1 MISFSKSNVLPVT
14 KLTVSKDWTT
24 QRALTPSRENNPLAS
39 LFLYSLLKKGGLL
52 SYVKSKTVHK
62 KQNRTTWGCGYVT
75 HVTHS
80 KPNFSP
86 SDSFMKFPAKAYS
99 LNDKHWSNN

>member
-1 MISFSKSNVLPVT
+1 MISFSKLNVLPVT

-62 KQNRTTWGCGYVT
+62 KTQQNYLGLWLCYTL
-75 HVTHS
+75 THS